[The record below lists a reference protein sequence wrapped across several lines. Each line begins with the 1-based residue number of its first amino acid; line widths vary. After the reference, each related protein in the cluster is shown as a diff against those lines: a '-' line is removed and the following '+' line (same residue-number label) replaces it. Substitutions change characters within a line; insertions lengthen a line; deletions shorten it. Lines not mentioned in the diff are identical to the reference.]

1 MRIEGNDQRLAA
13 ATAIQM
19 QQTGVQQALTPKTQQ
34 QENGRTTNA
43 SDTVQ
48 SPVGDK
54 VSIKVELPQNT
65 VDTLQKSGKI
75 SDFLNSVATNLRQT
89 HEGLTAANEISEQMK
104 ASLDK
109 IIKNFPPYPI
119 ESKERMEQLMKYS
132 ALQKQILS
140 LMVPPP
146 PQPVYEK
153 VKHLWE
159 GLTSGIAGTA
169 TIQTPTLP
177 NDAPDSHISAAV
189 KQLDVVSRQIGLVQE
204 AMSSS
209 VRMT

>member
-13 ATAIQM
+13 ATAIQL
-19 QQTGVQQALTPKTQQ
+19 QQSGVQQTLAPKSSQY
-34 QENGRTTNA
+34 QEARGNGK

-48 SPVGDK
+48 SLVGDK
-54 VSIKVELPQNT
+54 VSIKVDLPKNT
-65 VDTLQKSGKI
+65 VDTLQKMGNI

-89 HEGLTAANEISEQMK
+89 NEGLTAVNSIAEQMK

-119 ESKERMEQLMKYS
+119 ESKERMEQLMSYS
-132 ALQKQILS
+132 SLQKQILS
-140 LMVPPP
+140 LMLPPP

-159 GLTSGIAGTA
+159 GLTSGVGG
-169 TIQTPTLP
+169 TIQTPALP
-177 NDAPDSHISAAV
+177 LDAPDSHVEAAF
-189 KQLDVVSRQIGLVQE
+189 KQLGVVSEQIGLVKE
-204 AMSSS
+204 SMSNS
-209 VRMT
+209 VWGA